1 MVGKVAGSNPV
12 VPTNLFN
19 LMTYHRANT
28 DWLAACRLGLSV
40 HWTAKSAPRHGA
52 ACNFQAAVE
61 RFRLDDF
68 LAAVD
73 RSGVDYV
80 IFTAT
85 HALQLVPCPHPV
97 VAGILPGRTAKR
109 DLLGEL
115 AQGLAARGKKL
126 IVYYNHSCNQAD
138 DPPWERAVGYHD
150 PTKDRFANNILSV
163 VRWLGERYGQ
173 LIRGWWFDSSYSLDV
188 RGPGNSVST
197 DMTGFAFPWERLT
210 VAAKAG
216 HADRL
221 VTYNAGYNMFLYT
234 EHQDYWA
241 GEMTDLNTPPTGR
254 YLPSGI
260 QWHGWTCLDD
270 RNWVYSDNSR
280 PPHPPLYTDAEI
292 LTFVSKCRQQQA
304 PMCFNVV
311 VYQDGTLL
319 EESVQ
324 QLHRITT
331 AIGATS

>member
-1 MVGKVAGSNPV
+1 
-12 VPTNLFN
+12 
-19 LMTYHRANT
+19 MTYHRANT

-52 ACNFQAAVE
+52 ACNFQDAVD

-85 HALQLVPCPHPV
+85 HALQMLPCPHPV
-97 VAGILPGRTAKR
+97 VDGILPGRTAKR

-150 PTKDRFANNILSV
+150 PTKDRFTDNILSV

-173 LIRGWWFDSSYSLDV
+173 LIQGWWFDSSYSLDV

-216 HADRL
+216 HAGRL
-221 VTYNAGYNMFLYT
+221 VTYNAGFNTFLYT

-241 GEMTDLNTPPTGR
+241 GEMTN
-254 YLPSGI
+254 
-260 QWHGWTCLDD
+260 LDTN
-270 RNWVYSDNSR
+270 R
-280 PPHPPLYTDAEI
+280 
-292 LTFVSKCRQQQA
+292 
-304 PMCFNVV
+304 
-311 VYQDGTLL
+311 
-319 EESVQ
+319 
-324 QLHRITT
+324 
-331 AIGATS
+331 